1 MTRYLKQLIKGF
13 LRKCNRKLVYVPQG
27 TLSGIHLFED
37 LKLVIVKE
45 RPVCLDVGA
54 HVGQTI
60 DLLQRSFNKP
70 TIYAFEPSSTM
81 FQILQSKEFVSQV
94 FLYNLALGK
103 VTCKREF
110 TNYKI
115 STLSSLLPLDIH
127 EENRFRN
134 VEMVNKELVE
144 IDTVDNFLK
153 QNCINYVDL
162 LKIDTQGYDLEV
174 LLGAEEALQRGVV
187 QNVIVE
193 LNFVRMYKD
202 QSSAKDIT
210 DLLTSYNMSLV
221 DYYEKERQDNAI
233 AWCTALFSRK

>member
-1 MTRYLKQLIKGF
+1 MIRYLKQLIKGI
-13 LRKCNRKLVYVPQG
+13 LGKCNRRLVYVPQG

-37 LKLVIVKE
+37 LKLVIGKE
-45 RPVCLDVGA
+45 HPVCLDVGA

-81 FQILQSKEFVSQV
+81 FQIMQSREFGDQV
-94 FLYNLALGK
+94 YLYNIALGK
-103 VTCKREF
+103 DIQKREF

-115 STLSSLLPLDIH
+115 SSLSSLLPLDTH
-127 EENRFRN
+127 EENRFRD
-134 VEMVNKELVE
+134 VEIVSKELVE

-153 QNCINYVDL
+153 KNRINYVDL

-174 LLGAEEALQRGVV
+174 LLGAEESLRNGVIR
-187 QNVIVE
+187 NVIVE
-193 LNFVRMYKD
+193 LNFVRMYKG

-210 DLLTSYNMSLV
+210 YLLTSYNMSLV